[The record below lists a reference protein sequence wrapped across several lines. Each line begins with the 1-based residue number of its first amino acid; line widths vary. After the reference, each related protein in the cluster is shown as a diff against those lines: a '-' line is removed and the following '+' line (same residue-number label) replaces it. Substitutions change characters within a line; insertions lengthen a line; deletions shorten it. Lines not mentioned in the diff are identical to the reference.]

1 MSRSPMRRRFSK
13 GASRYNT
20 QDSGV
25 NVGSLNGLR
34 KRGELTIDC
43 MRLRRLGSG
52 AFARWN
58 GIPTEELETLT
69 LGLVSGLTHPLKR
82 PATNSHSTLPP
93 ALRPRDH

>member
-1 MSRSPMRRRFSK
+1 MRRRFSK

-34 KRGELTIDC
+34 KRGELTIHC

-52 AFARWN
+52 SFARWN

-69 LGLVSGLTHPLKR
+69 IGFVSGLTEHLEESGEKFLK
-82 PATNSHSTLPP
+82 N
-93 ALRPRDH
+93 LRS